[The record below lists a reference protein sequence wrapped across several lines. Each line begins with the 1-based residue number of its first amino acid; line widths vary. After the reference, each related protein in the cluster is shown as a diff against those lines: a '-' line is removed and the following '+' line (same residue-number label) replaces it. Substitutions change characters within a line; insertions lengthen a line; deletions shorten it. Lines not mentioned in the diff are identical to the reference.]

1 MVELAGNAPTD
12 GDDRPTVSHVPES
25 DPDSLERVAKQVE
38 ALHEQFTKSKDKV
51 TGVTGENPFGA
62 IKHPD
67 ELNPG
72 EHPSD
77 GMADALGT
85 FRDGVHK
92 QFDAAAELMSSTGS
106 ALREAAR
113 ALRDT
118 DDAARDSVTV
128 KDGSLQV

>member
-1 MVELAGNAPTD
+1 MSG
-12 GDDRPTVSHVPES
+12 VPES
-25 DPDSLERVAKQVE
+25 DPDSLEHVAGQVE
-38 ALHEQFTKSKDKV
+38 AIHEHFTRARDKV

-67 ELNPG
+67 ELAPG

-77 GMADALGT
+77 GMVNALGT
-85 FRDGVHK
+85 FRDGVHR
-92 QFDAAAELMSSTGS
+92 QFNAAAELMTSTGS
-106 ALREAAR
+106 ALRDAAR
-113 ALRDT
+113 ALRET